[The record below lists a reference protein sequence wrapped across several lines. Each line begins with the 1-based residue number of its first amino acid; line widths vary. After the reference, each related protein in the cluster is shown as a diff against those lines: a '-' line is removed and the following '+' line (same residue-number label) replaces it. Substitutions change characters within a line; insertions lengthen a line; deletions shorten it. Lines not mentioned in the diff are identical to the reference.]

1 MLAIAAVDRQEA
13 DALWPAAAGLP
24 AAARVLTA
32 REGARTTGW
41 AALTVQGSAAAVVA
55 LEAEDAVLGE
65 GLLRAALNE
74 AQRAGARDVSVAAA
88 VCGDLPARLGL
99 TQHGDV
105 WTGEIAAVFA
115 RRCCGS

>member
-1 MLAIAAVDRQEA
+1 MLTIAAVDRSEARTPLPA
-13 DALWPAAAGLP
+13 DAQVLAG
-24 AAARVLTA
+24 
-32 REGARTTGW
+32 REGERPVGW
-41 AALTVQGSAAAVVA
+41 TALTVQGDTVAVVA

-74 AQRAGARDVSVAAA
+74 AQRQGAQRAAVADV

-99 TQHGDV
+99 TRHGDV

-115 RRCCGS
+115 RRCCGT